1 MSGAQV
7 RRRAVRGLAL
17 VLVALLLPA
26 CAGLPTSGDVAVG
39 LELGESPDDVDV
51 LPVASGPI
59 AGAGP
64 AEIVEGFLEAGI
76 TTSDNWATAR
86 EFLAPSLQRSWRPSA
101 GVSIDAGPEARTVTS
116 DVAADEAD
124 EAEEAEVQVLLELV
138 ASVDESGAYS
148 DAPGDSSVPFSLER
162 QESGEWRITQ
172 APDGVVIDEARFP
185 DVFEGYSLQWF
196 DARWSRLVPD
206 MRWFPRRQSPATT
219 VTQALVGG
227 TPAEWLDP
235 AVQTAF
241 PADVQ
246 LAQDAVLITA
256 QVAEVALTRPAAG
269 LDKTTLARMR
279 TQLQATLKGAG
290 VNITQVRF
298 SVDGRALDADLVEL
312 AGTSPEPGTLVL
324 KDGAFGRIV
333 GDEIAPIPAVSAQI
347 LAMPP
352 PIRSIDVA
360 ADDATAAVMLDDG
373 HVYLV
378 GKDSRDE
385 LDARPGLIQP
395 SLDPYG
401 YVWSVPAGAPQAVQA
416 IGADVV
422 AHAVAG
428 AWPSASSISDL
439 RVSADG
445 ARVAAVIVVG
455 GQRWVAVA
463 AVVRDD
469 AGVPT
474 ELGEL
479 RPLRQLTES
488 TTGLVWLGADRL
500 AVLTASTAPRLI
512 VQPVGGPG
520 TAESAPSDAAEVAGA
535 RTAAGVRILDAT
547 GQLFAHAG
555 SAWREVTEGVS
566 VLATRAGE

>member
-1 MSGAQV
+1 MSTRAS
-7 RRRAVRGLAL
+7 RRLLRAAAVA
-17 VLVALLLPA
+17 VVALLLPA

-64 AEIVEGFLEAGI
+64 EEIVEGFLEAGI

-101 GVSIDAGPEARTVTS
+101 GVSIDAGAEARTLTS
-116 DVAADEAD
+116 NVADDQVEDAD
-124 EAEEAEVQVLLELV
+124 EAEVQVLLELV
-138 ASVDESGAYS
+138 ASVDDSGAYS
-148 DAPGDSSVPFSLER
+148 GAPGDSSIPFALARGED
-162 QESGEWRITQ
+162 GEWRITQ

-185 DVFEGYSLQWF
+185 NVFEGYSLQWF
-196 DARWSRLVPD
+196 DAGWSRLVPD
-206 MRWFPRRQSPATT
+206 IRWFPRRQSPATT
-219 VTQALVGG
+219 VTQALVAG

-256 QVAEVALTRPAAG
+256 QVAEVSLTRPAAG
-269 LDKTTLARMR
+269 LDRTTLARMR
-279 TQLQATLKGAG
+279 TQLQATLRAAG
-290 VNITQVRF
+290 VNVTQVRF
-298 SVDGRALDADLVEL
+298 SVDGRALDAGVVEL
-312 AGTSPEPGTLVL
+312 ADSTPEPGTLVL
-324 KDGAFGRIV
+324 KDGVFGRIV
-333 GDEIAPIPAVSAQI
+333 GDEIASIPAISPQIQSVSQ
-347 LAMPP
+347 
-352 PIRSIDVA
+352 PIEAIDVA
-360 ADDATAAVMLDDG
+360 ADDASAALQLDDG

-378 GKDSRDE
+378 GKSSRDE
-385 LDARPGLIQP
+385 LDARPGLVHP

-416 IGADVV
+416 VGPDVV
-422 AHAVAG
+422 PHKVAG

-439 RVSADG
+439 RVAADG

-455 GQRWVAVA
+455 GQRWLAVA
-463 AVVRDD
+463 SVVRDGS
-469 AGVPT
+469 GVPT
-474 ELGEL
+474 DLGEM
-479 RPLRQLTES
+479 RPLLQLTEAS
-488 TTGLVWLGADRL
+488 TGLAWLGPDRL
-500 AVLTASTAPRLI
+500 AVLTDSSTPRLL

-520 TAESAPSDAAEVAGA
+520 SAETAPSDAASVAGA
-535 RTAAGVRILDAT
+535 RTPAGVRILDAD

-555 SAWREVTEGVS
+555 SAWREVAEGVAI
-566 VLATRAGE
+566 LATRAGE

>member
-1 MSGAQV
+1 MTTRAS
-7 RRRAVRGLAL
+7 RRLLRAAAVA
-17 VLVALLLPA
+17 VVALLLPA

-64 AEIVEGFLEAGI
+64 EEIVEGFLEAGI

-101 GVSIDAGPEARTVTS
+101 GVSIDAGSEARTLTS
-116 DVAADEAD
+116 NLADDQVEDAD
-124 EAEEAEVQVLLELV
+124 EAEVQVLLELV
-138 ASVDESGAYS
+138 ASVDDSGEYS
-148 DAPGDSSVPFSLER
+148 GAPGDSSIPFALARGED
-162 QESGEWRITQ
+162 GEWRITQ

-185 DVFEGYSLQWF
+185 NVFEGYSLQWF
-196 DARWSRLVPD
+196 DASWSRLVPD
-206 MRWFPRRQSPATT
+206 TRWFPRRQSPATT
-219 VTQALVGG
+219 VTQALVAG

-256 QVAEVALTRPAAG
+256 QVAEVSLTRPAAG
-269 LDKTTLARMR
+269 LDRTTLARMR
-279 TQLQATLKGAG
+279 TQLQATLKAAG
-290 VNITQVRF
+290 VNVTQVRF
-298 SVDGRALDADLVEL
+298 SVDGRALDAGVVEL
-312 AGTSPEPGTLVL
+312 AGPTPDPGTLVL
-324 KDGAFGRIV
+324 KDGVFGRIV
-333 GDEIAPIPAVSAQI
+333 GDEIASLSAISPQIQSISQPIEA
-347 LAMPP
+347 
-352 PIRSIDVA
+352 IDVA
-360 ADDATAAVMLDDG
+360 ADDASAALQLDDG

-378 GKDSRDE
+378 GKGSRDE
-385 LDARPGLIQP
+385 LDARPGLVRP

-416 IGADVV
+416 VGADVV
-422 AHAVAG
+422 AHKVAS
-428 AWPSASSISDL
+428 AWPSASSVSDV
-439 RVSADG
+439 RVAADG

-455 GQRWVAVA
+455 GQRWLAVA

-469 AGVPT
+469 SGVPT
-474 ELGEL
+474 ELGEV
-479 RPLRQLTES
+479 RPLLQLSEAS
-488 TTGLVWLGADRL
+488 TGLVWLGPDRL
-500 AVLTASTAPRLI
+500 AVLTDSSTPRLL

-520 TAESAPSDAAEVAGA
+520 SAETAPSDAASVAGA
-535 RTAAGVRILDAT
+535 RTPAGVRILDAD

-555 SAWREVTEGVS
+555 SAWREVAEGVA

>member
-1 MSGAQV
+1 MSTRAS
-7 RRRAVRGLAL
+7 RRLLRAAAVA
-17 VLVALLLPA
+17 VVALLLPA

-64 AEIVEGFLEAGI
+64 EEIVEGFLEAGI

-101 GVSIDAGPEARTVTS
+101 GVSIDAGAEARTLTS
-116 DVAADEAD
+116 NVADDQVEDAD
-124 EAEEAEVQVLLELV
+124 EAEVQVLLELV
-138 ASVDESGAYS
+138 ASVDDSGAYS
-148 DAPGDSSVPFSLER
+148 GAPGDSSIPFALARGED
-162 QESGEWRITQ
+162 GEWRITQ

-185 DVFEGYSLQWF
+185 NVFEGYSLQWF
-196 DARWSRLVPD
+196 DAGWSRLVPD
-206 MRWFPRRQSPATT
+206 IRWFPRRQSPATT
-219 VTQALVGG
+219 VTQALVAG

-256 QVAEVALTRPAAG
+256 QVAEVSLTRPAAG
-269 LDKTTLARMR
+269 LDRTTLARMR
-279 TQLQATLKGAG
+279 TQLQATLRAAG
-290 VNITQVRF
+290 VNVTQVRF
-298 SVDGRALDADLVEL
+298 SVDGRALDAGVVEL
-312 AGTSPEPGTLVL
+312 ADSTPEPGTLVL
-324 KDGAFGRIV
+324 KDGVFGRIV
-333 GDEIAPIPAVSAQI
+333 GDEIASIPAISPQIQSVSQ
-347 LAMPP
+347 
-352 PIRSIDVA
+352 PIEAIDVA
-360 ADDATAAVMLDDG
+360 ADDASAALQLDDG

-378 GKDSRDE
+378 GKSSRDE
-385 LDARPGLIQP
+385 LDARPGLVHP

-416 IGADVV
+416 VGPDVV
-422 AHAVAG
+422 PHKVAG

-439 RVSADG
+439 RVAADG

-455 GQRWVAVA
+455 GQRWLAVA
-463 AVVRDD
+463 SVVRDGS
-469 AGVPT
+469 GVPT
-474 ELGEL
+474 DLGEM
-479 RPLRQLTES
+479 RPLLQLTEAS
-488 TTGLVWLGADRL
+488 TGLAWLGPDRL
-500 AVLTASTAPRLI
+500 AVLTDSSTPRLL

-520 TAESAPSDAAEVAGA
+520 SAETAPSDAASVAGA
-535 RTAAGVRILDAT
+535 RTPAGVRILDAD

-555 SAWREVTEGVS
+555 SAWREVTEGVAI
-566 VLATRAGE
+566 LATRAGE

>member
-1 MSGAQV
+1 MSTRAS
-7 RRRAVRGLAL
+7 RRLLRAAAVA
-17 VLVALLLPA
+17 VVALLLPA

-64 AEIVEGFLEAGI
+64 EEIVEGFLEAGI

-101 GVSIDAGPEARTVTS
+101 GVSIDAGAEARTLTS
-116 DVAADEAD
+116 NVADDQVEDAD
-124 EAEEAEVQVLLELV
+124 EAEVQVLLELV
-138 ASVDESGAYS
+138 ASVDDSGAYS
-148 DAPGDSSVPFSLER
+148 GAPGDSSIPFALARGED
-162 QESGEWRITQ
+162 GEWRITQ

-185 DVFEGYSLQWF
+185 NVFEGYSLQWF
-196 DARWSRLVPD
+196 DAGWSRLVPD
-206 MRWFPRRQSPATT
+206 IRWFPRRQSPATT
-219 VTQALVGG
+219 VTQALVAG

-256 QVAEVALTRPAAG
+256 QVAEVSLTRPAAG
-269 LDKTTLARMR
+269 LDRTTLARMR
-279 TQLQATLKGAG
+279 TQLQATLRAAG
-290 VNITQVRF
+290 VNVTQVRF
-298 SVDGRALDADLVEL
+298 SVDGRALDAGVVEL
-312 AGTSPEPGTLVL
+312 ADSTPDPGTLVL
-324 KDGAFGRIV
+324 KDGVFGRIV
-333 GDEIAPIPAVSAQI
+333 GDEIASIPAISPQI
-347 LAMPP
+347 QSVPQ
-352 PIRSIDVA
+352 PIEAIDVA
-360 ADDATAAVMLDDG
+360 ADDASAALQLDDG

-378 GKDSRDE
+378 GKSSRDE
-385 LDARPGLIQP
+385 LDARPGLVQP

-416 IGADVV
+416 VGPDVV
-422 AHAVAG
+422 AHKVAG

-439 RVSADG
+439 RVAADG

-455 GQRWVAVA
+455 GQRWLAVA
-463 AVVRDD
+463 SVVRDES
-469 AGVPT
+469 GVPT
-474 ELGEL
+474 DLGEM
-479 RPLRQLTES
+479 RPLLQLTEAS
-488 TTGLVWLGADRL
+488 TGLAWLGPDRL
-500 AVLTASTAPRLI
+500 AVLTDSSTPRLL

-520 TAESAPSDAAEVAGA
+520 SAETAPSDAASVAGA
-535 RTAAGVRILDAT
+535 RTPAGVRILDAH

-555 SAWREVTEGVS
+555 SAWREVAEGVAI
-566 VLATRAGE
+566 LATRAGE